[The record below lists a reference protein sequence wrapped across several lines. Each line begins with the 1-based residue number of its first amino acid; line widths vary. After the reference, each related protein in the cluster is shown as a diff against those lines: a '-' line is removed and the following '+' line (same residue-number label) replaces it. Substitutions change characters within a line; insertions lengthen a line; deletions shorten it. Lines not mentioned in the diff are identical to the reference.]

1 MLQQF
6 SVQYSYLEMGS
17 ALQTSSRITKFYGP
31 KSIIIQLYSVPG
43 GNNILKTINKK
54 TRLLIVQGERVNG
67 ERGKGEREKGETVG
81 KL

>member
-1 MLQQF
+1 MVGRLSTGEPQ
-6 SVQYSYLEMGS
+6 
-17 ALQTSSRITKFYGP
+17 
-31 KSIIIQLYSVPG
+31 
-43 GNNILKTINKK
+43 K